1 MQIAEPKWKYR
12 DFFDEV
18 DAMIPPWRP
27 PNVMNDITTSNSE
40 SPMIY
45 PENAPSQRMMHT
57 LLYAPYAIPEQAI
70 EAGQALTPGN
80 SGHWTTEFSM
90 PFVLYVRAMD
100 PAGKIETLQIK
111 SCQNPSDDKT
121 GYDHKIIAQ
130 KRRQGWLICE
140 RATTAQALGIT
151 FDTNGLG
158 DAQYGE
164 YLRVEWLRRRRA
176 RALSDERERE
186 KMQSDADKNMIAQQ
200 KKQTEILEQQGD
212 MTRAMV
218 AEMVSTLIPEIT
230 RAVMAGVAGNSN
242 AKR

>member
-12 DFFDEV
+12 DFFDEI
-18 DAMIPPWRP
+18 DAMVPPWQP
-27 PNVMNDITTSNSE
+27 PAVLSDIATSNSE

-45 PENAPSQRMMHT
+45 PENAASQRIYNT
-57 LLYAPYAIPEQAI
+57 LLYAPYGIPEQGI
-70 EAGQALTPGN
+70 EPGQPLTAGN

-100 PAGKIETLQIK
+100 PAGKIDTLQIK
-111 SCQNPSDDKT
+111 SCQNPSDDRT

-140 RATTAQALGIT
+140 RSTTAQALGIT

-158 DAQYGE
+158 DHEYGE
-164 YLRVEWLRRRRA
+164 YLRKEWMRRRRH
-176 RALSDERERE
+176 RALSDDRERE
-186 KMQSDADKNMIAQQ
+186 KFQSEADKQVIAQQ

-230 RAVMAGVAGNSN
+230 KAVMAGVTAQT
-242 AKR
+242 KR